1 MRNLFRIHFGMCAN
15 LLGNIKAQLN
25 FLKMWCKPR
34 HILARGFWFKAA
46 NFTRFITHYSLDSLM
61 ALLWA
66 LFEATARWTTQLHR
80 NLKESTSHLEEKN
93 SSSTTFVHRVL
104 GVDFLDCFL
113 TRVHSSRGHLEHL
126 TLVAYPEVSSLHVSS
141 TTVRQ
146 FGISSVTL

>member
-1 MRNLFRIHFGMCAN
+1 MRNFLRIHFGTCAN

-46 NFTRFITHYSLDSLM
+46 HFARFITHYSLDSLM

-80 NLKESTSHLEEKN
+80 NLKESTSHLEKKLQHN
-93 SSSTTFVHRVL
+93 YLSAPSAWCGF
-104 GVDFLDCFL
+104 
-113 TRVHSSRGHLEHL
+113 
-126 TLVAYPEVSSLHVSS
+126 P
-141 TTVRQ
+141 
-146 FGISSVTL
+146 